1 MRLTNKA
8 VPGSDGGEVQGRDI
22 NAPRSILNAPRNI
35 CVPGRNISLRQWKFP
50 LFRGGEDVLSQARH
64 CSCLVK
70 RRLRSL
76 LPLSVAMCLLAPSLG
91 EFPCDSSRT
100 WWYLPFLCLC

>member
-50 LFRGGEDVLSQARH
+50 LI
-64 CSCLVK
+64 
-70 RRLRSL
+70 
-76 LPLSVAMCLLAPSLG
+76 
-91 EFPCDSSRT
+91 
-100 WWYLPFLCLC
+100 